1 MVKTRNDVYRYTTD
15 LYKFLRSGHG
25 VQFKKM
31 RVYRGEI
38 DTKTHAIVLDHRDE
52 IVSTLVHEYLHH
64 RYPNWAEKQ
73 VLEAETVIMTKLS
86 QRQICNI
93 IKELAA
99 AL

>member
-25 VQFKKM
+25 IQFKKM

-38 DTKTHAIVLDHRDE
+38 DTDTHEIVLDHRNE
-52 IVSTLVHEYLHH
+52 IISTLIHEYLHH
-64 RYPNWAEKQ
+64 KYPTWSEQQ
-73 VLEAETVIMTKLS
+73 VLDAETVIMTKLT
-86 QRQICNI
+86 QRQIRNI